1 MHCVIILTSSV
12 QLKTHFSADI
22 TDMMDVISSHI
33 DVLTDTVSLDLIYF
47 SNKFTE
53 NGFIT
58 QTATNDVL
66 SKQGISNRDKA
77 SQLLHLVRE
86 NYKITLKKQVWIEK
100 FIAVFS
106 SQAAYTDLAT
116 MLTFH

>member
-1 MHCVIILTSSV
+1 
-12 QLKTHFSADI
+12 
-22 TDMMDVISSHI
+22 MMDVISSHI
-33 DVLTDTVSLDLIYF
+33 DALTDTVSLDLIYF

-66 SKQGISNRDKA
+66 SKLGISNRDKA
-77 SQLLHLVRE
+77 SQLLHLVWE
-86 NYKITLKKQVWIEK
+86 NYKITLKKQVWTEK

-116 MLTFH
+116 VLTREAFH